1 LKCSICESL
10 EDVLAFYRKWEA
22 ERDSLDYE
30 IDGIVVKVDAV
41 RLQEELGSTSK
52 APRWAIAVKFPAR
65 QATTSLIDIRV
76 QVGRTGALTPVAV
89 LEPVSLGGVTIS
101 HATLHNEDEVER
113 LGVRMGDRVLIERG
127 GDVIPKVVRVVEH
140 APGGRGFRMPESC
153 PVCGGHVL
161 RIEGEA
167 ATRCVSN
174 TCPAQ
179 VREAFLHWASRK
191 AMNID
196 GLGERLVSQ
205 MVEQE
210 LVRDVADLYDLER
223 AALESLERMGARSAE
238 NLLGEIARSRQMPL
252 DRVLYGLGIR
262 HVGERAAAVLAAS
275 LGSIEALGAASSE
288 ELEAIHEIG
297 PKIAQTV
304 RSFFDEP
311 RNVELIRRL
320 REHGLAMAADRETVR
335 DRSGVFEGKSVVLT
349 GTLSEL
355 SRSQARQAIEARGGR
370 VTASVSRKTDL
381 VVAGEEAGT
390 KLDRARE
397 LGVEVIDEA
406 AFLAMLL

>member
-1 LKCSICESL
+1 
-10 EDVLAFYRKWEA
+10 
-22 ERDSLDYE
+22 
-30 IDGIVVKVDAV
+30 
-41 RLQEELGSTSK
+41 
-52 APRWAIAVKFPAR
+52 
-65 QATTSLIDIRV
+65 
-76 QVGRTGALTPVAV
+76 
-89 LEPVSLGGVTIS
+89 
-101 HATLHNEDEVER
+101 
-113 LGVRMGDRVLIERG
+113 
-127 GDVIPKVVRVVEH
+127 
-140 APGGRGFRMPESC
+140 
-153 PVCGGHVL
+153 
-161 RIEGEA
+161 
-167 ATRCVSN
+167 
-174 TCPAQ
+174 
-179 VREAFLHWASRK
+179 
-191 AMNID
+191 MNID

-390 KLDRARE
+390 KLDRATE